1 MTDEL
6 FPDCLGG
13 VSSGQDLLN
22 ANSSLPGGTSNID
35 KYYKYPQF
43 TPFMSAFFTS
53 TFKVIKSYKMR
64 LAPSEWF
71 RLNLGTR
78 YKEFDKKWLLDNY
91 ADTKPIK
98 LIRGFSKFALFT
110 WHGEAVCSG
119 DSTEIT
125 LQKTDL
131 MVYYNQTWRFK
142 AVPFYRHSTLLS
154 TPSGLHTESSIVDG
168 TYLVRPSGVVR

>member
-1 MTDEL
+1 M
-6 FPDCLGG
+6 
-13 VSSGQDLLN
+13 
-22 ANSSLPGGTSNID
+22 
-35 KYYKYPQF
+35 
-43 TPFMSAFFTS
+43 
-53 TFKVIKSYKMR
+53 
-64 LAPSEWF
+64 APSEWF